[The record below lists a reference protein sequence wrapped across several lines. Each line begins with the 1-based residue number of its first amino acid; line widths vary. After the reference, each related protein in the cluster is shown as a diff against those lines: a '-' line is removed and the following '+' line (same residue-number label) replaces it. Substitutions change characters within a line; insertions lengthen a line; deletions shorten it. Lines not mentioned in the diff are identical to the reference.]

1 MLIETYR
8 LNVKFDILVEKKKK
22 KSSTSEIMS

>member
-22 KSSTSEIMS
+22 SSTSEIMS